1 MDFSDPRHCI
11 YRYMDSVTPTGFMP
25 KYRSHKIELC
35 TGSIANNVDKVREFQ
50 MQRASGMTGEK
61 AQLLLGLH
69 KPVSFG
75 RAGCATLLSFLV
87 MGGAHNFGK
96 DAECEGIFLRCIRN
110 FQGVQFRSVGFGEPG
125 APKYRHGVSA

>member
-1 MDFSDPRHCI
+1 MDT
-11 YRYMDSVTPTGFMP
+11 VTPTGFMP

-35 TGSIANNVDKVREFQ
+35 KGSIANNMDKVRKFQ

-69 KPVSFG
+69 KPVSIG

-87 MGGAHNFGK
+87 MGGAHNFGNY
-96 DAECEGIFLRCIRN
+96 AEGEGIFLRCIRN
-110 FQGVQFRSVGFGEPG
+110 FRGDQFRSFGFVEPG
-125 APKYRHGVSA
+125 ALRYRHGVSA